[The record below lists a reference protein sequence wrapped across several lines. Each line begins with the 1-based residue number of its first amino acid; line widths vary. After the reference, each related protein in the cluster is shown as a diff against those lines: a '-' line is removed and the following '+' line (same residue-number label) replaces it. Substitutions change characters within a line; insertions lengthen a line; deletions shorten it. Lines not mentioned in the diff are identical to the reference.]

1 MKVWMLV
8 YNHNYSET
16 LLGIFSTKEKAL
28 DFLEERCGM
37 KPKFEEDTDYW
48 CPIDDALWEQ
58 IWAGTMAEPDCGIY
72 RLIDIETDAP
82 LNITLYA
89 E

>member
-1 MKVWMLV
+1 MTVWMLV
-8 YNHNYSET
+8 YDHDYSKT

-28 DFLEERCGM
+28 DFLEERCGT
-37 KPKFEEDTDYW
+37 KPKFEEDTNYW
-48 CPIDDALWEQ
+48 CPIDDAQWEQ
-58 IWAGTMAEPDCGIY
+58 IWAGTMEDPGCELY

-82 LNITLYA
+82 LNIILDA